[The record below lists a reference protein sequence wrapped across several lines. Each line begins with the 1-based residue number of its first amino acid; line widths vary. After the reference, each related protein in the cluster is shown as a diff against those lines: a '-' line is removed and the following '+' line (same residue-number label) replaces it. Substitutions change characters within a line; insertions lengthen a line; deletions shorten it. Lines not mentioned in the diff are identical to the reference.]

1 MEKEIKN
8 YLKYL
13 GLFVMIGLS
22 LLIIHICLTSDNDIA
37 KLNECLKSNDLE
49 YCNKE
54 VK

>member
-1 MEKEIKN
+1 MKKQIKN

-13 GLFVMIGLS
+13 GLSAMIGLS